1 MKVTSLLALL
11 ALLSCAS
18 PEKPKDPIQAKSE
31 KFQQCYHESDSYG
44 DRIAGKV
51 VTEFRIDAQGKVQ
64 DEAIHSTEFKDP
76 NLHACLLEQLRKL
89 SFEAGLER
97 PETLTETF
105 NFTPVLNENI

>member
-1 MKVTSLLALL
+1 MKVTSLIALL
-11 ALLSCAS
+11 AILSCSSA
-18 PEKPKDPIQAKSE
+18 ELPKDPIQAKME

-51 VTEFRIDAQGKVQ
+51 VTEYRIDAQGKVQ

-89 SFEAGLER
+89 SFDAGLNQE
-97 PETLTETF
+97 EMLTETF